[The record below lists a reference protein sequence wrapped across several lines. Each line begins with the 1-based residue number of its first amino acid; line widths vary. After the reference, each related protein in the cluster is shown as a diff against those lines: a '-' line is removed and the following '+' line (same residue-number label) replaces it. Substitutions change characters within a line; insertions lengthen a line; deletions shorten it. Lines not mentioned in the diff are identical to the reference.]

1 MSYIDHLKNATAAA
15 PFVTAASVTIDMSHV
30 TPRIRTLAKK
40 IVVSRRFDMWSR
52 SKSHILA
59 YSVFKA
65 FAPADTAA
73 MVTTQ
78 RLSGYTPSDSF
89 LTEYRELVQADE
101 MMSRLKYTWGRN
113 RTIEEVVDDSVY
125 TLLDRGILHYVDK
138 SLDPRMTE
146 LVDSIIKADPEV
158 TNLMCKAI
166 DSKTLAFPVVLTD
179 GEI

>member
-1 MSYIDHLKNATAAA
+1 MSYIDHLKDAAASA

-65 FAPADTAA
+65 FAPAGTLA
-73 MVTTQ
+73 MVTSQ
-78 RLSGYTPSDSF
+78 RLSGYTASGSF
-89 LTEYRELVQADE
+89 LTEYRELVRADE
-101 MMSRLKYTWGRN
+101 MMSRLKYKWGRN
-113 RTIEEVVDDSVY
+113 RSIDEVVEDSVH
-125 TLLDRGILHYVDK
+125 TLVERGILHYVDK
-138 SLDPRMTE
+138 SLGPRMTE
-146 LVDSIIKADPEV
+146 LVDSVITADPEV
-158 TNLMCKAI
+158 TDLLCKAI

>member
-59 YSVFKA
+59 YAVFKA

-125 TLLDRGILHYVDK
+125 TLIDRGILHYVDK
-138 SLDPRMTE
+138 GVAPRMTE
-146 LVDSIIKADPEV
+146 LVDSILKADPEV
-158 TNLMCKAI
+158 TDLMCKAI

>member
-1 MSYIDHLKNATAAA
+1 MSYIDHLKSATAAA
-15 PFVTAASVTIDMSHV
+15 PFVTAASVTIDMSYV

-40 IVVSRRFDMWSR
+40 IV
-52 SKSHILA
+52 KSHILA

-65 FAPADTAA
+65 FAPADTVA

-125 TLLDRGILHYVDK
+125 TLISRGILHYVDK
-138 SLDPRMTE
+138 RLDPRMTE